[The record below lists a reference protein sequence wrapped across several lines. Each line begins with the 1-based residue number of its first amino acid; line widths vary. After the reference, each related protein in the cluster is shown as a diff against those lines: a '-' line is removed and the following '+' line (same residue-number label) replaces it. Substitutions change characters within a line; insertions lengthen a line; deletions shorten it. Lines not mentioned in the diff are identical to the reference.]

1 MDEKIVSIK
10 KNDIWVH
17 RPNGKKSIGVKWIY
31 KEKKNIK
38 WEVERY
44 KARLVQKDYSQKHE
58 IDYDKVFALIARLKT
73 IRLTTSMTS

>member
-1 MDEKIVSIK
+1 
-10 KNDIWVH
+10 
-17 RPNGKKSIGVKWIY
+17 
-31 KEKKNIK
+31 
-38 WEVERY
+38 VERY